1 MDIFQLNQ
9 AAHTVVNI
17 AFVAQVGLQR
27 VGVGAPGKPLV
38 LQMLVAVARIE
49 KYAGRLDRLDP
60 LAMLRFCSAMLI
72 GDSGGGKR
80 HESEKDTDRREK
92 GRR

>member
-1 MDIFQLNQ
+1 M
-9 AAHTVVNI
+9 VNI
-17 AFVAQVGLQR
+17 A
-27 VGVGAPGKPLV
+27 APGKPLV
-38 LQMLVAVARIE
+38 LHMLVALVRIE
-49 KYAGRLDRLDP
+49 KNAGRLDRLDP

-80 HESEKDTDRREK
+80 HESEKDTGRREK